1 MPESEL
7 AKEMKEV
14 IKKADKLVNDIRD
27 DTWKLLKALR
37 ELRKGLEGRGDKDE
51 EEPIDQF

>member
-14 IKKADKLVNDIRD
+14 IKKADKLVNDIRN
-27 DTWKLLKALR
+27 DTWKLLCALR
-37 ELRKGLEGRGDKDE
+37 ELRKGLEGEGGKNE
-51 EEPIDQF
+51 EKKGE